1 MTYTFDQEL
10 LINGLVKEE
19 IRDLQQLVHNKK
31 GQLSDRQREMA
42 RRELKQYQEL
52 QYQNRLNRHSSI
64 YKSEKG

>member
-10 LINGLVKEE
+10 LINGLVKEK

-31 GQLSDRQREMA
+31 GQLSDRQLETA

-52 QYQNRLNRHSSI
+52 HYQNRLNRHSSI